1 MFVEL
6 EVLMMRERERE
17 REWFPSKRH
26 GLDFYKTYN
35 QGYDKSML
43 ESTHEKHARQ

>member
-6 EVLMMRERERE
+6 EVLMMRERE
-17 REWFPSKRH
+17 FPSKRH